1 MAWSS
6 SRTSVSFKGPA
17 GAGVAAEA
25 ETLPLLLRPADAAGA
40 TAGDEPLGA
49 SAGLD
54 DEREQEAR
62 RSERREAGTRT
73 VAVGLVV
80 AAARPSGGRAA
91 IGKGKK
97 KKIGRERERA
107 KGEVRKQR
115 RLAQK
120 INK

>member
-6 SRTSVSFKGPA
+6 SRTSVSFEGPA

-91 IGKGKK
+91 IGRGKK
-97 KKIGRERERA
+97 KDREREGRA